1 MHSAADRQDTRG
13 RAGDALSAALWAL
26 FASAMLVES
35 DIYRYVA
42 LAFAIFALVRH
53 GREVR
58 QVSRD
63 WLALACYAWAA
74 YALLRFGF
82 GIVLSGQKGT
92 SEWLYAFPALF
103 PLVGVALYTTRRSV
117 FAAGAV
123 LLACGLTGLL
133 VTLDFHA
140 VFAGERAAPLF
151 HHNPIHAG
159 VGGSMLF
166 LTAVFWLLHA
176 AETGRLA
183 GRLKWPCLALGLS
196 TAVLSLVGV
205 LGAQSKGAWLALA
218 ATMGFMGLLSLYH
231 LAGRWRLHLL
241 GGLVVLAIAVAAIA
255 APYVVKVAGSTA
267 DAAGTLLERAFAT
280 KDPLG
285 AIQATIGDETVPS
298 AMRERLMLWSNALEL
313 IQKSPFVGWGNAW
326 LDEWKRTAYADVGY
340 TLLHNGYLEILVRHG
355 LVGLA
360 FLLIFA
366 VSAARRVNAARREG
380 RIGSSAA
387 AYLFSMSFFFFAT
400 ITTNSNNR
408 LALGESFFLLAG
420 GAVFAIA
427 LLRRETPPATHTG
440 R

>member
-1 MHSAADRQDTRG
+1 MPLAADRKAEA
-13 RAGDALSAALWAL
+13 RALLPAALWVL
-26 FASAMLVES
+26 LASAMLVES

-53 GREVR
+53 RPEVR

-63 WLALACYAWAA
+63 WLALLCYAWAG
-74 YALLRFGF
+74 YALVRFVL
-82 GIVLSGQKGT
+82 GIVLYDQKGT

-103 PLVGVALYTTRRSV
+103 PLLGVALYATRRSL
-117 FAAGAV
+117 FAAGTL
-123 LLACGLTGLL
+123 LLACGLAGLL
-133 VTLDFHA
+133 ATLDFGTI
-140 VFAGERAAPLF
+140 FAGERAAPLF

-166 LTAVFWLLHA
+166 LTAAFWLLYA

-183 GRLKWPCLALGLS
+183 GRLKWPMLTLGLS
-196 TAVLSLVGV
+196 TAALSLIGV

-218 ATMGFMGLLSLYH
+218 ATICFMALLSLYH

-241 GGLVVLAIAVAAIA
+241 GGLVVLTIAVAAVA
-255 APYVVKVAGSTA
+255 APYVTKVAGSTA
-267 DAAGTLLERAFAT
+267 DAALIMLDTALAT

-285 AIQATIGDETVPS
+285 AIQATIADETVPS

-313 IQKSPFVGWGNAW
+313 IQQSPLVGWGNAW
-326 LDEWKRTAYADVGY
+326 LGEWKRTTYADVGY

-355 LVGLA
+355 LFGLSVLSV
-360 FLLIFA
+360 FTL
-366 VSAARRVNAARREG
+366 AAAGRVNAARWEG
-380 RIGSSAA
+380 RIGASTA
-387 AYLFSMSFFFFAT
+387 AYLYSMSFFFFAT

-420 GAVFAIA
+420 GAVFAV
-427 LLRRETPPATHTG
+427 LLAKRPQSV
-440 R
+440 

>member
-1 MHSAADRQDTRG
+1 MPLAADRKAEA
-13 RAGDALSAALWAL
+13 RALLPAALWVL
-26 FASAMLVES
+26 LASAMLVES

-53 GREVR
+53 RPEVR

-63 WLALACYAWAA
+63 WLALLCYAWAG
-74 YALLRFGF
+74 YALVRFVL
-82 GIVLSGQKGT
+82 GIVLYDQKGT

-103 PLVGVALYTTRRSV
+103 PLLGVALYATRRSL
-117 FAAGAV
+117 FAAGTL
-123 LLACGLTGLL
+123 LLACGLAGLL
-133 VTLDFHA
+133 ATLDFGTI
-140 VFAGERAAPLF
+140 FAGERAAPLF

-166 LTAVFWLLHA
+166 LTAAFWLLYA

-183 GRLKWPCLALGLS
+183 GRLKWPMLTLGLS
-196 TAVLSLVGV
+196 TAALSLIGV

-218 ATMGFMGLLSLYH
+218 ATMGFMALLSLYH

-241 GGLVVLAIAVAAIA
+241 GGLVVLAIAVAAVA
-255 APYVVKVAGSTA
+255 APYVTKVAGSTA
-267 DAAGTLLERAFAT
+267 DAALTMLDTALAT

-285 AIQATIGDETVPS
+285 AIQATIADETVPS

-313 IQKSPFVGWGNAW
+313 IQQSPLVGWGNAW
-326 LDEWKRTAYADVGY
+326 LGEWKRTTYADVGY

-355 LVGLA
+355 LFGLSVLSV
-360 FLLIFA
+360 FTL
-366 VSAARRVNAARREG
+366 AAAGRVNAARREG
-380 RIGSSAA
+380 RIGASTA
-387 AYLFSMSFFFFAT
+387 AYLYSMSFFFFAT

-420 GAVFAIA
+420 GAVFAV
-427 LLRRETPPATHTG
+427 LLAKRPQSV
-440 R
+440 